1 MSRRGEIDEQMRQGA
16 KMQQGM
22 KLQDDAKATG

>member
-22 KLQDDAKATG
+22 KLQDDVKATG